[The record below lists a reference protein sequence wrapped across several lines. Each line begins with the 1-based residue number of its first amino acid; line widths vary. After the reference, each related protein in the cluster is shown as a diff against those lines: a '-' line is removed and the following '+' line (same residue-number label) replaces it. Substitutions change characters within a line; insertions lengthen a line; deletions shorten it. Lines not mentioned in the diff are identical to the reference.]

1 VSFARKTLDSRGVY
15 PREGGD
21 GNDVGSLPMQLQGI
35 RVVDLSRILSG
46 PFCSMFLA
54 DMGAE
59 VIKIESVDEG
69 DPVRQQGM
77 MRNGVS
83 LYFASFNRNK
93 KSLTLDLRNPDGM
106 IVLRKL
112 IATADVVLDNFR
124 PGVMERM
131 GLARAE
137 LERIKPGIISCHI
150 TGYGLD
156 GPYRDRPSFDF
167 IAQAMSGFMS
177 VNGAEGEPPMR
188 AAPPLTD
195 LIAGAYAAMGVC
207 AALVRRGR
215 TGRGEE
221 VATSLTDSM
230 VANLAFL
237 ASHYFETGEQPLRT
251 GNDHALVAPYGLFE
265 AADGDVAIAPSNDQV
280 YYKLLA
286 ALGLEHLREHPEFL
300 TNRDRFERRTAIN
313 AMINNETRKQP
324 IAHWLDVLNAAGV
337 PCGRVMNL
345 REVFDDPQIRH
356 QQMKL
361 TIDHPRHG
369 PLDVL
374 GFPIKFSDD
383 PCRIHRVPPDLGADT
398 DELLSELGYDAEAIA
413 QLRARS
419 AV

>member
-1 VSFARKTLDSRGVY
+1 
-15 PREGGD
+15 
-21 GNDVGSLPMQLQGI
+21 MQLQGI

-69 DPVRQQGM
+69 DPVRRQGM
-77 MRNGVS
+77 MRNGFS

-93 KSLTLDLRNPDGM
+93 KSLTLDLRNPEGM
-106 IVLRKL
+106 TVLRKL

-124 PGVMERM
+124 PGVMEKM
-131 GLARAE
+131 GLPRAE

-207 AALVRRGR
+207 AALVRRER

-300 TNRDRFERRTAIN
+300 TNRDRFERRAAIN

-337 PCGRVMNL
+337 PCGRVMSL

-361 TIDHPRHG
+361 TIEHPRHG
-369 PLDVL
+369 QLDVL
-374 GFPIKFSDD
+374 GFPIKFTDD

-413 QLRARS
+413 QLRARR

>member
-1 VSFARKTLDSRGVY
+1 
-15 PREGGD
+15 
-21 GNDVGSLPMQLQGI
+21 MQLQGI

-59 VIKIESVDEG
+59 VIKIEDVEGG
-69 DPVRQQGM
+69 DPVRKQGM
-77 MRNGVS
+77 MRNGFS

-93 KSLTLDLRNPDGM
+93 RSLTLDLRSAEGK

-124 PGVMERM
+124 PGVMEKI
-131 GLARAE
+131 GLSRAE
-137 LERIKPGIISCHI
+137 LVRIKPDIVSCHI
-150 TGYGLD
+150 TGFGLD

-177 VNGAEGEPPMR
+177 VNGAEGEAPAR
-188 AAPPLTD
+188 AAPPLSD
-195 LIAGAYAAMGVC
+195 LIAGAYAAMGIC
-207 AALVRRGR
+207 AALVRRER

-221 VATSLTDSM
+221 VATCLTDSM

-265 AADGDVAIAPSNDQV
+265 AADGQVAIAPSNDQF
-280 YYKLLA
+280 YYKLIDV
-286 ALGLEHLREHPEFL
+286 LGLSELRAHPEFL
-300 TNRDRFERRTAIN
+300 TNRHRFERRAAIN
-313 AMINNETRKQP
+313 RIINAEIRKQP

-337 PCGRVMNL
+337 PCGRVMGL
-345 REVFDDPQIRH
+345 REVFEDPQIRH
-356 QQMKL
+356 QQMRL

-374 GFPIKFSDD
+374 GFPIKFTDD
-383 PCRIHRVPPDLGADT
+383 PCCVHRMPPDLGADA
-398 DELLSELGYDAEAIA
+398 DAILGELGYSAEAIVA
-413 QLRARS
+413 LRAQR